1 MHNVSIFAKIRKFII
16 IKKVAQQSLNTVLIK
31 KIIII
36 IKEKLALFMPSM
48 TPRLL
53 SKLNNKNLFPHKQ
66 KRLFKQK
73 VYYRDNNN
81 NKQ

>member
-1 MHNVSIFAKIRKFII
+1 MHNVSIFAKKRNFII
-16 IKKVAQQSLNTVLIK
+16 IKKVAQQSLNTVLI